1 MIFPKIT
8 LSKDG
13 MRFMVIPWLDWWLSP
28 NDWEINP
35 CDSTECTYPQ
45 IVHRILYIY
54 IHISQYL
61 YIYIYMCLWSY
72 IYIYIYCIPK
82 IHCCIKYRYGPY
94 GCVWKYGIPNSNGFI
109 ILFPSFTDRPF
120 SGDSPS
126 SDRPIDTSS
135 SANHLWHQEYIP
147 YVIYQ
152 VIIRIYPVR
161 ALKLRQKKKHLYF

>member
-1 MIFPKIT
+1 MAIPQW
-8 LSKDG
+8 LGNQPMWLDG
-13 MRFMVIPWLDWWLSP
+13 MHISP
-28 NDWEINP
+28 NSSPNI
-35 CDSTECTYPQ
+35 
-45 IVHRILYIY
+45 IY

-61 YIYIYMCLWSY
+61 YIYICVYDP
-72 IYIYIYCIPK
+72 IYIYCIPK

-161 ALKLRQKKKHLYF
+161 ALKLRQKKTPLFLVETFFVETIIFQPNYLAGSRIP